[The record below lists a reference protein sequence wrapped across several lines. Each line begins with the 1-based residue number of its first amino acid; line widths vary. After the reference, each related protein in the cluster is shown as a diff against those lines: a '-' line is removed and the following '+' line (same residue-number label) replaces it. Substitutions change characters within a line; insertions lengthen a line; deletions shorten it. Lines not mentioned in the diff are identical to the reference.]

1 MSAKDDEYY
10 LRRRA
15 YELRLEGK
23 TIKLVSKTLG
33 KSDAFVKKW
42 FKRGLAGKGFHDRP
56 RAGAP
61 RKVKPEMEKTL
72 RKEIKKVKKGGS
84 KAAAKKI
91 INKYNIKISSK
102 TVRRTA
108 KRMGIKYRIRKKKP
122 RLNAKDIKDRL
133 RFARKRRPKGFWKK
147 VWLTDEKAFIF
158 HMEPRGQWIEM
169 RDELK
174 PIEKDLVEK
183 TVRVWAGVS
192 GYGKTNIYRIKPMWN
207 KTDYEIFLKQK
218 AIPDISEKSPNGY
231 VFEHDGDGSHRG
243 KNVLKYFKDNSIQL
257 LDDLPAHSPDIPIIE
272 NMWKLTGDGVR
283 NRNFKTIDGL
293 WKVIKEEWENISD
306 EKVENLVKSI
316 PRRLLKI
323 RAGSSDFG
331 FRFP

>member
-102 TVRRTA
+102 IVRRTA
-108 KRMGIKYRIRKKKP
+108 KRMGIKYRIRKKKTEVECQRHQGP
-122 RLNAKDIKDRL
+122 SAL
-133 RFARKRRPKGFWKK
+133 RPKKETEGI
-147 VWLTDEKAFIF
+147 L
-158 HMEPRGQWIEM
+158 
-169 RDELK
+169 
-174 PIEKDLVEK
+174 
-183 TVRVWAGVS
+183 
-192 GYGKTNIYRIKPMWN
+192 
-207 KTDYEIFLKQK
+207 
-218 AIPDISEKSPNGY
+218 EKSMA
-231 VFEHDGDGSHRG
+231 D
-243 KNVLKYFKDNSIQL
+243 
-257 LDDLPAHSPDIPIIE
+257 
-272 NMWKLTGDGVR
+272 
-283 NRNFKTIDGL
+283 
-293 WKVIKEEWENISD
+293 
-306 EKVENLVKSI
+306 
-316 PRRLLKI
+316 
-323 RAGSSDFG
+323 
-331 FRFP
+331 